1 MRSEAHPHLQILKK
15 WKLAPQKPAPV
26 CPAPCAPKSL
36 GRDPQAHSHARRQ
49 PSRCEGG
56 PKKLGGGETT
66 QKNPKKTHMPAI
78 RQSSP
83 MGVKPWARR
92 APAELPL
99 NRKFLPKRTQEWP
112 GLLDPPAPHPGG
124 SRRANHHTRPRGW
137 GLRTGP
143 GSGQLPPAP
152 SGPAAGRGRQRAAPR
167 PGPAQPGLAFPGLAL
182 PGLARPGPAQPC
194 PGRRGVTSARRF
206 G

>member
-1 MRSEAHPHLQILKK
+1 MEARSTEACARVPRTVCSEIPRPGSTG
-15 WKLAPQKPAPV
+15 PQPRSTSALP
-26 CPAPCAPKSL
+26 L
-36 GRDPQAHSHARRQ
+36 RR
-49 PSRCEGG
+49 G
-56 PKKLGGGETT
+56 PEKAVGGETT
-66 QKNPKKTHMPAI
+66 QKKPKKTHMPAI